1 MEITELSTGQ
11 KKKVIISTVEEDDFK
26 VLVKKRYSFNWK
38 PFRDKLMIFKL
49 YAEEQPEIIL
59 GVVGVIDVPDE
70 MRMEIK
76 LISNSRE
83 NIGRNKE
90 YEGIAGCLIAFVGN
104 KALDKYKLYA
114 CVSLIPKT
122 ELIDHYVNEYY
133 MVYAG
138 WQLYLE
144 GAALR
149 KLLNEYDL

>member
-38 PFRDKLMIFKL
+38 PFKDKLMIFKL
-49 YAEEQPEIIL
+49 YMEEQPEIIL
-59 GVVGVIDVPDE
+59 GVVGVTDVPDE

-76 LISNSRE
+76 LISNSKE
-83 NIGRNKE
+83 NIGRNKQ

-104 KALDKYKLYA
+104 EAVSRYRRYA

-122 ELIDHYVNEYY
+122 QLIAHYEAKYQMKYV
-133 MVYAG
+133 G

-144 GAALR
+144 GDELR
-149 KLLNEYDL
+149 ELIKTYYL